1 MNMQKTIIYCIKKIG
16 LFEDLGRGP
25 SISDYKKRFSLALVS
40 LLLLNGT
47 KLRTPRHLPML
58 KNHFSRM

>member
-1 MNMQKTIIYCIKKIG
+1 MNMQKTIIYCIKKVG

-25 SISDYKKRFSLALVS
+25 SISDNQKRFSLALFS

-47 KLRTPRHLPML
+47 KAQNASSSTDAQ
-58 KNHFSRM
+58 KSFF